1 MTKWT
6 TRDLHN
12 LTSNSIESP
21 LPLDLAGYLHRCH
34 ELPLSFTISE
44 DVERD
49 RISIA
54 DEVKRKMK
62 AKKQHEVSRMGGTV
76 NRQCYQF
83 GCNCILDI
91 GSGLGYLG
99 HCLSTQCGLDV
110 IEIEREGERVESAN
124 VRVGSHIK
132 QSFSLSVD
140 STDQC
145 RTKLQSLIDTLN
157 GTSCITGLHC
167 CGDLSIH
174 LMTLFPSLSSPLL
187 ILVPCCYHKVS
198 SSSPLSDTMK
208 RALGDCG
215 LSQYLSI
222 YGLRLAAQDSPIRYK
237 MISIKILN
245 GC

>member
-1 MTKWT
+1 
-6 TRDLHN
+6 
-12 LTSNSIESP
+12 
-21 LPLDLAGYLHRCH
+21 
-34 ELPLSFTISE
+34 
-44 DVERD
+44 
-49 RISIA
+49 
-54 DEVKRKMK
+54 
-62 AKKQHEVSRMGGTV
+62 
-76 NRQCYQF
+76 
-83 GCNCILDI
+83 
-91 GSGLGYLG
+91 
-99 HCLSTQCGLDV
+99 
-110 IEIEREGERVESAN
+110 VESAN

-222 YGLRLAAQDSPIRYK
+222 YGLRLAAQDSPIRWSNQTPSQHESHENHVIFRALAEVVLSNESLK
-237 MISIKILN
+237 PFVEHIMSGNSIRKLRFGSFEEFKEDFVGLVEGN
-245 GC
+245 VTGRLC